1 MGMATVV
8 QSYPETCHPLD
19 TLESMKAQSEAY
31 VFLDV
36 FARGHY
42 NSYYYANMK
51 NEGTLPEILEGDFE
65 ILEKGKTDYLSISY
79 YMSTISHYGELSL
92 TNEKDVVIKKNPY
105 LEMSEFGWTVDPIGL
120 KNYFTSII

>member
-51 NEGTLPEILEGDFE
+51 NEGTMPEILDGD
-65 ILEKGKTDYLSISY
+65 LD
-79 YMSTISHYGELSL
+79 LSL
-92 TNEKDVVIKKNPY
+92 IHIQMCIRDRLYIAIVHQ
-105 LEMSEFGWTVDPIGL
+105 LLL
-120 KNYFTSII
+120 KHHKLL

>member
-42 NSYYYANMK
+42 NSYYFANMK
-51 NEGTLPEILEGDFE
+51 NEGTMPEILR
-65 ILEKGKTDYLSISY
+65 
-79 YMSTISHYGELSL
+79 
-92 TNEKDVVIKKNPY
+92 
-105 LEMSEFGWTVDPIGL
+105 W
-120 KNYFTSII
+120 